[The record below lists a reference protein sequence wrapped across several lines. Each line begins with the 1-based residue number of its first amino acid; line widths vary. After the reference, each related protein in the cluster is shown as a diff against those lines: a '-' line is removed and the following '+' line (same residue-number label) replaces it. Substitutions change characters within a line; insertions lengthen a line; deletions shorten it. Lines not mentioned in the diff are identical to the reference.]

1 MKETLRILGAAY
13 EAANNYDSV
22 PDAETAKNIPNELQT
37 WFTPSEFEQAANKY
51 EGYSPRNIV
60 DEIIHEIGKLN

>member
-1 MKETLRILGAAY
+1 MRKLRVLGAAY

-22 PDAETAKNIPNELQT
+22 PDQETAERIPDTLLTAFTSLEFKEASEL
-37 WFTPSEFEQAANKY
+37 F

-60 DEIIHEIGKLN
+60 DEIISELGKL